1 MSNYIIHR
9 EEDEDYLEHFGVR
22 GMHWGVRR
30 YQNEDGSYKP
40 GAEGRYAPDGQPGVN
55 KKRSGGGSS
64 ASGTSKPKYGKDGMS
79 DTERKLVFGPRG
91 EKSIA
96 YKIARKTGMIK
107 DYDPEKLKKLNEDAA
122 RKEKEK
128 ADKKA
133 AKEKEKTAKDAE
145 KEAKNKQLQE
155 IDGLSDTERKLMY
168 GALAEKN
175 PLWKMKYGKKAD
187 GDKKSKSDEDEA
199 DKKAAKEKEK
209 TAKDAEKE
217 AKNKQLQEIDGLSD
231 TERKLMYG
239 ALAEKNPLWKM
250 KYGKKADGDKKSKSD
265 EEKADKNAAKEKEKA
280 AKDAEKKQKQEE
292 KTKYWQEQFKLAE
305 QEEAARKEKKA
316 AEKQAKEEA
325 KAAKKAEKEAKNK
338 QLQDIDGMTS
348 AERKLMYGV
357 LAENNPIWKKKYGG
371 KLKQSDYSEYDYEL
385 YHHGILGMHWG
396 IRRYQNED
404 GTLTAAGKKRYRTDE
419 DLNKYGKTRKEVI
432 DKLNKGSEKAAK
444 KYDEYFDK
452 SMYKKEQDAY
462 ERHKLLDDADFEY
475 KESDFD
481 NYKKRAKEVGL
492 YDEENDKDYQ
502 ISKRLSDAS
511 RHMSSDA
518 KALGKNFVSSSTFGT
533 AFWGAAVGSVAAY
546 KYADHKGYSGK
557 SFVTSMLT
565 GAIGGMAL
573 SGLAGNRVSTHLQNK
588 AEKKYGFR

>member
-168 GALAEKN
+168 GAL
-175 PLWKMKYGKKAD
+175 G
-187 GDKKSKSDEDEA
+187 
-199 DKKAAKEKEK
+199 
-209 TAKDAEKE
+209 
-217 AKNKQLQEIDGLSD
+217 
-231 TERKLMYG
+231 
-239 ALAEKNPLWKM
+239 EKNPLWKM

>member
-55 KKRSGGGSS
+55 KKRSGGSS
-64 ASGTSKPKYGKDGMS
+64 SSSGTSKPKYGKDGMS

-91 EKSIA
+91 ENSIA
-96 YKIARKTGMIK
+96 YKLARKTGMIN

-122 RKEKEK
+122 RKDKEK

-133 AKEKEKTAKDAE
+133 AKEKEKAAKDAE

-155 IDGLSDTERKLMY
+155 IDGLSDTERKMMY
-168 GALAEKN
+168 GVLAENN
-175 PLWKMKYGKKAD
+175 PIWKMKYGKKAD
-187 GDKKSKSDEDEA
+187 TDKKSEGEA
-199 DKKAAKEKEK
+199 VDKKEAERQKKEAAKEEAKAAKE
-209 TAKDAEKE
+209 
-217 AKNKQLQEIDGLSD
+217 
-231 TERKLMYG
+231 
-239 ALAEKNPLWKM
+239 
-250 KYGKKADGDKKSKSD
+250 
-265 EEKADKNAAKEKEKA
+265 
-280 AKDAEKKQKQEE
+280 AEKKQKQEL

-348 AERKLMYGV
+348 VERKLMYGV
-357 LAENNPIWKKKYGG
+357 LGENNPLWKKKYGG

-396 IRRYQNED
+396 IRRFQNED

-419 DLNKYGKTRKEVI
+419 DVNKYGKTRKEVI
-432 DKLNKGSEKAAK
+432 DRLNKGAEKLASKSDEYYDKSQYSKEEKAFKRMQAQK
-444 KYDEYFDK
+444 AYENRDDENYKNKDDFSSYKSKLKEFDVYDED
-452 SMYKKEQDAY
+452 
-462 ERHKLLDDADFEY
+462 
-475 KESDFD
+475 
-481 NYKKRAKEVGL
+481 
-492 YDEENDKDYQ
+492 NDKDYQ
-502 ISKRLSDAS
+502 MSKKLSDKANDLS
-511 RHMSSDA
+511 MDA
-518 KALGKNFVSSSTFGT
+518 HRLGKDYVRNNKIMGTTLAALAGGYAGLKIADANGLSGKKFVASMLASSIAS
-533 AFWGAAVGSVAAY
+533 AAVANVAT
-546 KYADHKGYSGK
+546 GK
-557 SFVTSMLT
+557 
-565 GAIGGMAL
+565 L
-573 SGLAGNRVSTHLQNK
+573 SNHIQNK
-588 AEKKYGFR
+588 TEKKYGFR